1 MVSEEIIKEAAKRGI
16 VPGAR
21 IKCASGNG
29 EDVVPPIEEWVQ
41 EISGSFH
48 WGKNN
53 TLWRW
58 GKFRG
63 DWATVIT
70 PAPSSDTLKPGM
82 ATACGP
88 AMRAAIMERA
98 KKLGL
103 MDPSSK
109 EKDTT
114 EGIWVLDFGLQKGML
129 HTCTIVNS
137 MGLTLIPAHE
147 FLHLMENTKPPV
159 KELTTEEKLAEA
171 ISVIREAEAGLGFF
185 VGAITKDPAPGFI
198 PTPEKALRI
207 IYAFLKSIEP

>member
-1 MVSEEIIKEAAKRGI
+1 MVNEEIIKEAAKRGI

-98 KKLGL
+98 KELGIYVEVSE
-103 MDPSSK
+103 DPSDPDFVGMWVINFRGTGGYGKISPTVYRK
-109 EKDTT
+109 ERSGNEVPT
-114 EGIWVLDFGLQKGML
+114 
-129 HTCTIVNS
+129 
-137 MGLTLIPAHE
+137 HE
-147 FLHLMENTKPPV
+147 FLRLMENTKPPK

-171 ISVIREAEAGLGFF
+171 VRLIERFSKVKPQSIERYTDGGIVLRVSEEA
-185 VGAITKDPAPGFI
+185 
-198 PTPEKALRI
+198 R
-207 IYAFLKSIEP
+207 AFLKSIKP